1 VQAQVADAWRLAT
14 TDSTGYSPGCRQIYR
29 AATIAEGKNLTARC
43 YNNIVVN
50 MIPALVSLAGSPWDV
65 LPPGVHAATLTEVE
79 TMFATNVRRR
89 DLYEGLL
96 IAAAVLYLAGCGR
109 IFLDGS
115 YVTAKPLP
123 GDYDACWDPAGI
135 DPAKLDPVFFNF
147 SNKRQAQKDKFKG
160 EFFPSTMLNMPTQP
174 FVDFFQVDRF
184 TGKAKGI
191 LLIVLSADPML
202 KRRMS

>member
-1 VQAQVADAWRLAT
+1 V
-14 TDSTGYSPGCRQIYR
+14 
-29 AATIAEGKNLTARC
+29 
-43 YNNIVVN
+43 
-50 MIPALVSLAGSPWDV
+50 IPALVSLAGSPWDV
-65 LPPGVHAATLTEVE
+65 LPPGVHTATLAEVE
-79 TMFATNVRRR
+79 TIFATNVRRR

-96 IAAAVLYLAGCGR
+96 VASLALYLAGCGR

-135 DPAKLDPVFFNF
+135 DPAKLHPVFSDF

-160 EFFPSTMLNMPTQP
+160 EFFPSTMLNAPTQP
-174 FVDFFQVDRF
+174 FVDFFQIDRF

-191 LLIVLSADPML
+191 LLIVLPADPML